1 MTKNMSGPQNEKIK
15 KKLQK
20 IFKDKGLEIVI
31 RCNMKVVDYLDI
43 TFNLE
48 DGSYRPYKK
57 QYTKRCT

>member
-48 DGSYRPYKK
+48 DGSYHPYKK